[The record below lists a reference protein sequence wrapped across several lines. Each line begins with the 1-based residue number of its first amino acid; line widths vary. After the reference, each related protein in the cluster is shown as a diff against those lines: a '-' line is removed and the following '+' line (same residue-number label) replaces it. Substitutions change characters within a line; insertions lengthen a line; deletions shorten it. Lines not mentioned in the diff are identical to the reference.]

1 MSARLRGIKMMSAL
15 VLAAAMLMLASCVG
29 AGTRELVDMKMVDVG
44 DHVEVLWED
53 RSYVPFCVVSKK
65 DMGEQIGYCNGDRDD
80 RISEYTGY
88 PPEEWLVSWMTTD
101 GGAILLREKNVTVI
115 PDGLTDEYGYK

>member
-1 MSARLRGIKMMSAL
+1 MSIMLRTMKKLAAL
-15 VLAAAMLMLASCVG
+15 ILAAAMLMLASCVG
-29 AGTRELVDMKMVDVG
+29 GKRELVDMKMVDVG
-44 DHVEVLWED
+44 DHVEVIWEE
-53 RSYVPFCVVSKK
+53 RSCVPFCVVSKK

-80 RISEYTGY
+80 RISGYMDY

>member
-1 MSARLRGIKMMSAL
+1 
-15 VLAAAMLMLASCVG
+15 
-29 AGTRELVDMKMVDVG
+29 MKMVDVG
-44 DHVEVLWED
+44 DHVEVIWED

-88 PPEEWLVSWMTTD
+88 PPEEWLVSWLTTD
-101 GGAILLREKNVTVI
+101 GGAILLREKSVTVI
-115 PDGLTDEYGYK
+115 PDGLTDEYGYR